1 MTLLY
6 LEKDSVFCFAQPSQF
21 SALKKEK
28 FQMYIDLFHIV
39 NELDKHL
46 FSTASV
52 HFFLKGEKEVY
63 ILLIQHGRYS
73 FFPCLLQKNINRKAQ

>member
-6 LEKDSVFCFAQPSQF
+6 LEKDFVFCFAQPLQF

-46 FSTASV
+46 FSTANV
-52 HFFLKGEKEVY
+52 LFFFLKGKKKS
-63 ILLIQHGRYS
+63 IYS
-73 FFPCLLQKNINRKAQ
+73 